1 MNPLSK
7 KGEETTRA
15 VELTPP
21 QIRALLA
28 AEPFRGT
35 DDFAWVEGR
44 DKLLNTLAS
53 ASEESDRG

>member
-1 MNPLSK
+1 MA
-7 KGEETTRA
+7 ETRT
-15 VELTPP
+15 VELTPG

-44 DKLLNTLAS
+44 DKLLRALHGRDA
-53 ASEESDRG
+53 ASEGER